1 MSLLP
6 EYVDKS
12 VSIITNDGR
21 VIVGKL
27 RGFDQYINCVLEQSV
42 ERVYTQDGAQTV
54 PLGLYIVRGENIA
67 VVGLIDEEIDESID
81 LAQVKANP
89 LPPLIV

>member
-1 MSLLP
+1 M
-6 EYVDKS
+6 
-12 VSIITNDGR
+12 
-21 VIVGKL
+21 
-27 RGFDQYINCVLEQSV
+27 LEQSV

-54 PLGLYIVRGENIA
+54 ALGLYIVRGENIA
-67 VVGLIDEEIDESID
+67 VVGLIDEELDESID

>member
-1 MSLLP
+1 M
-6 EYVDKS
+6 
-12 VSIITNDGR
+12 
-21 VIVGKL
+21 
-27 RGFDQYINCVLEQSV
+27 LEQSV
-42 ERVYTQDGAQTV
+42 ERVYTQEGAQTV

-81 LAQVKANP
+81 LEQVKANP